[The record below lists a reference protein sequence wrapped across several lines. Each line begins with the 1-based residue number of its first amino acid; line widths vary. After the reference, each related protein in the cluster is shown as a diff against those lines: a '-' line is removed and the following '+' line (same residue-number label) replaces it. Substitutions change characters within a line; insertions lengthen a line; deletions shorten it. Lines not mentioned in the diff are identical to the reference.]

1 MARLSS
7 VNGEVKHKSKQLNS
21 LPRTGLD
28 EATDIRRWRLLDEAG
43 RQTWHYLGSD
53 EELAAWPQSIAD
65 KYFLNL
71 PTVYILHIFPAAPRL
86 LIEVDVGFTR
96 STSGYDPLSLCV

>member
-7 VNGEVKHKSKQLNS
+7 VNGEVKHKSNKQHS
-21 LPRTGLD
+21 LPPTGLD
-28 EATDIRRWRLLDEAG
+28 EATDVRRWRLLDEAG

-65 KYFLNL
+65 KYFLKL
-71 PTVYILHIFPAAPRL
+71 PTVYILYMVPAAPRL
-86 LIEVDVGFTR
+86 LIEADIGFTR
-96 STSGYDPLSLCV
+96 SAFSYDTLSLCA